1 MLLLLTNMPLS
12 SHFDLLQFS
21 ILHPSSPSP
30 VIFNQLPFPSCF
42 SQCCFLSFLY
52 HTITAYFHFRHCS
65 LTFLTC
71 FFVWMPLTFHVS
83 ATQVPHCCCFFL
95 WLVLFYS
102 VFLIYF
108 GKSAL
113 CTALFIYF
121 FSNTCHYRLRF
132 ASCKEKKCSVT
143 RLASSPRFSF
153 MKYLFFDTS
162 TLKTLFWCA
171 LLSLTSTFQ
180 MLLLVEFII
189 SLFMA
194 CSTTAFNLAWLQK
207 HVSYLLIHCLL
218 LSPFCLKT

>member
-21 ILHPSSPSP
+21 ILHLSSPSP

-42 SQCCFLSFLY
+42 SQCCFLSLLY

-65 LTFLTC
+65 LTFLTF

-113 CTALFIYF
+113 CNALFIYF

-132 ASCKEKKCSVT
+132 ASCKEKSVLLHAWP
-143 RLASSPRFSF
+143 RLLGFPLWNISS
-153 MKYLFFDTS
+153 
-162 TLKTLFWCA
+162 
-171 LLSLTSTFQ
+171 
-180 MLLLVEFII
+180 
-189 SLFMA
+189 
-194 CSTTAFNLAWLQK
+194 
-207 HVSYLLIHCLL
+207 LIHQ
-218 LSPFCLKT
+218 LSRPYFDVHSFPWPQHSKCFFW

>member
-1 MLLLLTNMPLS
+1 MPLS
-12 SHFDLLQFS
+12 SDFDLLAFS

-42 SQCCFLSFLY
+42 SQCCFLSLLY

-108 GKSAL
+108 GKSTL
-113 CTALFIYF
+113 HRYVLPWSSIF
-121 FSNTCHYRLRF
+121 FRTLVTTGCVLPLVKR
-132 ASCKEKKCSVT
+132 SV
-143 RLASSPRFSF
+143 
-153 MKYLFFDTS
+153 
-162 TLKTLFWCA
+162 
-171 LLSLTSTFQ
+171 LLH
-180 MLLLVEFII
+180 
-189 SLFMA
+189 
-194 CSTTAFNLAWLQK
+194 AWLR
-207 HVSYLLIHCLL
+207 LLGFSLWNISSLIPQ
-218 LSPFCLKT
+218 LSRPCFDVHPFPWPQHSKCFFW